1 MSETQPEDE
10 ARAAVEEV
18 TKAAAR
24 NWGWFVALG
33 IACIVL
39 GMLAIVFPLVA
50 SITMKIFIGWLLL
63 LAGILCV
70 MHAFGASDWKGV
82 VLNLLLAALLIIG
95 GGWLAFFPIEGLVAL
110 TAFLAILFI
119 AQGVVQV
126 ALGFQI
132 RPDDG
137 WGWMIVS
144 GIMAILVGSLIWLG
158 LPSTAAW
165 ALGLLAGINLIF
177 TGTSYVALGMVGR
190 KAGQA
195 ATA

>member
-1 MSETQPEDE
+1 MSDTHQDEDV
-10 ARAAVEEV
+10 RKAVEEV
-18 TKAAAR
+18 AKAASR
-24 NWGWFVALG
+24 SWGWFLALG
-33 IACIVL
+33 IACIIL
-39 GMLAIVFPLVA
+39 GSLAIIFPLVA

-70 MHAFGASDWKGV
+70 LHAFGASDWKGV

-95 GGWLAFFPIEGLVAL
+95 GAWLAFFPIEGLVAL

-126 ALGFQI
+126 ALGFQL
-132 RPDDG
+132 RPDEG
-137 WGWMIVS
+137 WGWMVFS

-177 TGTSYVALGMVGR
+177 TGFSYVALGMVGR
-190 KAGQA
+190 RAGSA
-195 ATA
+195 VTA